1 MSREKS
7 LCSLLT
13 TKTSPMLPCG
23 MNWPKILKIVSIIK
37 HNLILT
43 TPLSSYTCQGKE
55 KGDGFYLTDSKKKKK
70 PMKTIEHTKKTQCT
84 QIKVLKKQ
92 PCEPFVE
99 EIQMNS
105 VTRSNLMFCII
116 YKHLLQFILNTKCFK
131 IQVNLMIC
139 CNVFLT
145 EPGRKIRLYT

>member
-13 TKTSPMLPCG
+13 MKTSPMLPCG

-37 HNLILT
+37 HINGS
-43 TPLSSYTCQGKE
+43 SSYTCQGRE
-55 KGDGFYLTDSKKKKK
+55 KGDGFYPTDSKKKPQWKWLN
-70 PMKTIEHTKKTQCT
+70 IQKKTQCT
-84 QIKVLKKQ
+84 QIKMIKKQ

-145 EPGRKIRLYT
+145 EPGSKIRLYT